1 MGESITILI
10 PAFNEAERIENT
22 INSLKSLDMISR
34 IVVIDDGSKDKTF
47 ELSKHLGVEAYDL
60 KKNRGKGYALNF
72 GIKKVLSSST
82 IIVFLDADLGSS
94 AMEVKKLILPIV
106 NKEADV
112 TIARFPSPKK
122 RGGFGL
128 VKGLSRLGV
137 HRLTGKMISSAL
149 SGQRAFRTDVLKE
162 LGDLPEDYGVEVG
175 MIIDILN
182 KGFKVKEVAVNMT
195 HRETGRDIAG
205 FIHRGK
211 QFYQILR
218 VILRKYKEVKYSCF

>member
-1 MGESITILI
+1 MEESITVLI

-22 INSLKSLDMISR
+22 INSLKSLELINR

-47 ELSKHLGVEAYDL
+47 KLSKQLGIETYNL
-60 KKNRGKGYALNF
+60 RKNRGKGYALNF
-72 GIKKVLSSST
+72 GIKKVLKDST

-94 AMEVKKLILPIV
+94 SIEVKKLILPIV
-106 NKEADV
+106 NREADV
-112 TIARFPSPKK
+112 TIARFPTAKK
-122 RGGFGL
+122 KGGFGL

-137 HRLTGKMISSAL
+137 HKLTGKMIFSAL
-149 SGQRAFRTDVLKE
+149 SGQRAFRTNVLKE

-182 KGFKVKEVAVNMT
+182 KGFIIKEVEVNMT
-195 HRETGRDIAG
+195 HRETGRDFSG
-205 FIHRGK
+205 FVHRGK

-218 VILRKYKEVKYSCF
+218 IILRKYKEVKYWCF